1 MKKIL
6 SNQKTLLILS
16 VLAVLS
22 GILCAVFNDMVLFL
36 PIALLAAVFYFD
48 KSNNRI
54 FCIVSSA
61 IMVIIN
67 GVGIAL
73 GVTYYL
79 FAPASII
86 LAFAIYFAYTNKQ
99 SKSDT
104 SFLMAVI
111 CGIFTFA
118 SYIFLAMIYQ
128 NDYSLDGA
136 ISFYTNLISYF
147 RDYFVNFMLEA
158 YTTSGIEVTAELLT
172 ELFDSQINMIVSYII
187 IAGFLTVGLSF
198 KLFGYILGKWSEN
211 KAEIKAW
218 KFKTSNAFA
227 YCYLILVFASIFL
240 MSSTDILSVV
250 IYNLYNI
257 FLVVYAYV
265 GFNVVKDMLTKK
277 LSPLFASFI
286 IIGALIVFSSL
297 VVQILAVSGVFYT
310 IRTKKEAES
319 IN

>member
-86 LAFAIYFAYTNKQ
+86 LAFAIYFAFANKQ

-104 SFLMAVI
+104 AFLMAVI

-128 NDYSLDGA
+128 NDYSIEGA
-136 ISFYTNLISYF
+136 ISFYTNLISNF

-158 YTTSGIEVTAELLT
+158 YTSSGIEVTAELLT
-172 ELFDSQINMIVSYII
+172 ALFDSQINMIISHII
-187 IAGFLTVGLSF
+187 IAGLLTVGLSF
-198 KLFGYILGKWSEN
+198 KLFGYILGKWSEQ
-211 KAEIKAW
+211 KEEIKTW
-218 KFKTSNAFA
+218 KFKTSNAVA
-227 YCYLILVFASIFL
+227 YFYLILVFASIFI

-250 IYNLYNI
+250 VYNLYNI
-257 FLVVYAYV
+257 FLIVYAYV
-265 GFNVVKDMLTKK
+265 GFNVVKDMLKKK
-277 LSPLFASFI
+277 LSPVLASFI
-286 IIGALIVFSSL
+286 IIGALIAFSSL
-297 VVQILAVSGVFYT
+297 AIQILAVSGVFYT
-310 IRTKKEAES
+310 IRTNKEAES